1 MPPQLIGSGV
11 AEVCSSCSP
20 GESHRPD
27 GREKENRYESSRA
40 WSRSWGE
47 KVGEQQS
54 LEQEQGGQP
63 DHSTLP
69 TASSALTLQTDAAA
83 AETGASPLQE
93 SLQLNYNRDLIE
105 EKIYEIL
112 KLSNLLLQSLQE
124 SFSPTHCSLLLISD
138 QLFHLRAPSLNGAD
152 QLIGQRL
159 LNSCNLTSSSAAPPP
174 PPSQINTQH
183 RETLDKVF
191 SGLDQFVLLKGRRF
205 IVRLE
210 FIYKISKHSVSAQ
223 NRPWSEDFIQPD
235 SKTLPQND
243 DHQLERNLTA
253 EQSLLSNLLLQ
264 SLQESFS
271 PTHCSL
277 LLISDQ
283 LFHLRAPSLNG
294 ADQL

>member
-27 GREKENRYESSRA
+27 GREKENRCESSRA

-47 KVGEQQS
+47 QVGEQQS

-93 SLQLNYNRDLIE
+93 SLQLNYNRDLME

-112 KLSNLLLQSLQE
+112 KVS
-124 SFSPTHCSLLLISD
+124 
-138 QLFHLRAPSLNGAD
+138 
-152 QLIGQRL
+152 
-159 LNSCNLTSSSAAPPP
+159 
-174 PPSQINTQH
+174 
-183 RETLDKVF
+183 
-191 SGLDQFVLLKGRRF
+191 SGLDQFVLLKSKRL

-210 FIYKISKHSVSAQ
+210 VSFTVRGQTHQTGLDGFELSPSAEITRHVSRSSV
-223 NRPWSEDFIQPD
+223 
-235 SKTLPQND
+235 
-243 DHQLERNLTA
+243 TA
-253 EQSLLSNLLLQ
+253 EQRV
-264 SLQESFS
+264 EMKM
-271 PTHCSL
+271 
-277 LLISDQ
+277 
-283 LFHLRAPSLNG
+283 
-294 ADQL
+294 